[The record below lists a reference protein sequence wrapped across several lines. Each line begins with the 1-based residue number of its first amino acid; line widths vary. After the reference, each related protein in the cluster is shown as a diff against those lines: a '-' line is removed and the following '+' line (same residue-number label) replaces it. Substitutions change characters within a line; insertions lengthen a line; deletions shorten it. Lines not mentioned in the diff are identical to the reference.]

1 MPASAS
7 TQPHIAPDSPRTTSE
22 VGTEDWDVAQA
33 KAPEGAQSTPT
44 QPKTAQGPSERVLDD
59 DNLATR
65 HGKLRAPRSS
75 SQVVPHPPSPDFP
88 TQANESQDYVC
99 EHRHVYNDLATYLT
113 VRHIGE
119 GAAKQADG
127 KSCGTRPG
135 MALEMKGVA
144 ISSDTSMADAELLAS
159 LQAATRLSLADL
171 RDLNLVSTSS
181 PRFGASQDE
190 LLARDLWRRELQAH
204 SAVLRDRTL
213 ARDLQT
219 ALRTNQTIETVRR
232 RREQATQDAQD
243 SSVADHND
251 AVMLD
256 SDGSDSDSELF
267 RLPRLAPFVPLE
279 RAALTASS
287 PAETVSV
294 STSAALPVSTRLSC
308 YTCLSNV
315 NLQTRRLDCGH
326 VYCFPCLRDLFR
338 AATRTESLHPASCCK
353 RTIDVGVTMGALS
366 AGDRAAYIRSVQEF
380 ASGDRLYCASPRCS
394 AFLGSNLS
402 KKQGKAIKCPNCQ
415 ETTCSACKAPA
426 HLDTQVCAADNDDT
440 AATKLVK
447 LVRGVRCGACRRV
460 VEKNGGCEN
469 VTCLCGTHLEIY

>member
-1 MPASAS
+1 MRRPPLPRLFLL
-7 TQPHIAPDSPRTTSE
+7 TFPH
-22 VGTEDWDVAQA
+22 
-33 KAPEGAQSTPT
+33 
-44 QPKTAQGPSERVLDD
+44 
-59 DNLATR
+59 N
-65 HGKLRAPRSS
+65 
-75 SQVVPHPPSPDFP
+75 
-88 TQANESQDYVC
+88 
-99 EHRHVYNDLATYLT
+99 
-113 VRHIGE
+113 
-119 GAAKQADG
+119 
-127 KSCGTRPG
+127 
-135 MALEMKGVA
+135 VA
-144 ISSDTSMADAELLAS
+144 IRSIVNMADAELLAS
-159 LQAATRLSLADL
+159 LHAATQLSLADL

-219 ALRTNQTIETVRR
+219 ALQTDQTIETVRR
-232 RREQATQDAQD
+232 KREQATQGTQD
-243 SSVADHND
+243 NSVADHND

-256 SDGSDSDSELF
+256 SDDSDSDSERF
-267 RLPRLAPFVPLE
+267 RIPTPPPAPRPGK
-279 RAALTASS
+279 
-287 PAETVSV
+287 TVSK
-294 STSAALPVSTRLSC
+294 STSATLPVSTRPSC
-308 YTCLSNV
+308 YICLGNE

-338 AATRTESLHPASCCK
+338 AATRTESLNPASCCK
-353 RTIDVGVTMGALS
+353 RKIDVGVASGALS

-402 KKQGKAIKCPNCQ
+402 KKKGKAIKCPNCQ

-426 HLDTQVCAADNDDT
+426 VGQVLRRFPCHASKLTFVQCAQHLDTQVCAADNDDT

-469 VTCLCGTHLEIY
+469 VCVSQYCALALCRSTDCLPGRCAQNVLVWHASRDLLIAEWVRTRKGSMQMLVSLACLSSHPPVSVCIQVTLSSALTVSGGSTTHTRRRDQPLSLSLTVRETLCSSTRDSRLFVPACCVAASK